1 MSIGSSIW
9 GDFKRTVNSGNTI
22 SILLIINVC
31 MFILINL
38 FKVIDKLF
46 IEGPDGIFYAP
57 AMEQILL
64 RAEIMGLL
72 THPWTLITHMFAH
85 EGVFHLVF
93 NLLFLYW
100 FGRIIQEFIGN
111 RHLLP
116 LYILGGLSGAFLM
129 VLSYNIFPGLST
141 EVAYVRA
148 LGASAGVMAIV
159 VGAATLVPNYT
170 VFLIL
175 LGPVKLKY
183 IALVLVILDF
193 VGMAGLNGGGAIAH
207 LGGALMGFI
216 YIRQLH
222 VGHDWA
228 TPFDKSLSFI
238 SGLFKGKRKGPRVVY
253 KRETATAGGSSKRP
267 SPEQG
272 QRDQARIDSIL
283 DKINQSGYD
292 SLTKEE
298 KEFLFRYSNK
308 D

>member
-1 MSIGSSIW
+1 MGNSIW
-9 GDFKRTVNSGNTI
+9 DDFKRTVNSGNTI
-22 SILLIINVC
+22 SILLIVNVC
-31 MFILINL
+31 VFILINL
-38 FKVIDKLF
+38 LKVVDKLF
-46 IEGPDGIFYAP
+46 IEGPDGAFYAP
-57 AMEQILL
+57 VMEQILL
-64 RAEIMGLL
+64 RADIMGLL

-100 FGRIIQEFIGN
+100 FGRIVQEFIGN

-129 VLSYNIFPGLST
+129 VLSYNIFPGLAT

-159 VGAATLVPNYT
+159 VGAATLVPDYT

-175 LGPVKLKY
+175 IGPVRLKY
-183 IALVLVILDF
+183 IALVLVILDLIG
-193 VGMAGLNGGGAIAH
+193 VAGFNGGGAIAH
-207 LGGALMGFI
+207 LGGALMGFV
-216 YIRQLH
+216 YIRQLQ

-228 TPFDKSLSFI
+228 LPFDKSISFI
-238 SGLFKGKRKGPRVVY
+238 NRLLSGRPKGPRVVY
-253 KRETATAGGSSKRP
+253 KRETAATTAGPAKK
-267 SPEQG
+267 QT
-272 QRDQARIDSIL
+272 QHDQARIDAIL

>member
-9 GDFKRTVNSGNTI
+9 DDFKRTVNSGNTI
-22 SILLIINVC
+22 SILLIVNICV
-31 MFILINL
+31 FVAINL
-38 FKVIDKLF
+38 LRVIDKLAF
-46 IEGPDGIFYAP
+46 SGPDGVFYAP
-57 AMEQILL
+57 VMEQILL

-72 THPWTLITHMFAH
+72 THPWTLLTHMFAH
-85 EGVFHLVF
+85 EGLFHLVF

-111 RHLLP
+111 RHILP

-129 VLSYNIFPGLST
+129 VLFYNIFPGLAT
-141 EVAYVRA
+141 EVAYIRA

-159 VGAATLVPNYT
+159 VGAATLVPDYT

-175 LGPVKLKY
+175 IGPVRLKY
-183 IALVLVILDF
+183 IALVLVVLD
-193 VGMAGLNGGGAIAH
+193 VIGMAGFNGAGSIAH
-207 LGGALMGFI
+207 LGGAIMGFV
-216 YIRQLH
+216 YIRQLQ

-228 TPFDKSLSFI
+228 RPFDKMLAAIARLF
-238 SGLFKGKRKGPRVVY
+238 SGRPKGPRMVY
-253 KRETATAGGSSKRP
+253 KR
-267 SPEQG
+267 PEAAAPGKKPG
-272 QRDQARIDSIL
+272 QTDQARIDAIL

>member
-1 MSIGSSIW
+1 MSIGNSIW
-9 GDFKRTVNSGNTI
+9 DDFKRTVNSGNTI
-22 SILLIINVC
+22 SILLIVNVC

-38 FKVIDKLF
+38 LKVIDKLF
-46 IEGPDGIFYAP
+46 VEGPDGAFYAP
-57 AMEQILL
+57 VMEQILL

-85 EGVFHLVF
+85 EGIFHLVF

-116 LYILGGLSGAFLM
+116 MYILGGLAGAFLM
-129 VLSYNIFPGLST
+129 VLSYNIFPGLQS
-141 EVAYVRA
+141 EIAYVRA

-175 LGPVKLKY
+175 LGPVRLKY
-183 IALVLVILDF
+183 IALVLVLLDI
-193 VGMAGLNGGGAIAH
+193 VGVAGLNGGGAIAH

-216 YIRQLH
+216 YIRQLQ

-228 TPFDKSLSFI
+228 VPFDRMLSFFRNLF
-238 SGLFKGKRKGPRVVY
+238 SGKPKGPRMVY
-253 KRETATAGGSSKRP
+253 KRETVSENKAAN
-267 SPEQG
+267 QG
-272 QRDQARIDSIL
+272 PKDQARIDAIL

>member
-9 GDFKRTVNSGNTI
+9 DDFKRTVNSGNTI

-38 FKVIDKLF
+38 LKVIDKLF
-46 IEGPDGIFYAP
+46 IEGPDGVFYAP
-57 AMEQILL
+57 VMEQILL

-93 NLLFLYW
+93 NMLFLYW

-129 VLSYNIFPGLST
+129 ILSYNIFPGLAT

-159 VGAATLVPNYT
+159 VGAATLVPDYT

-175 LGPVKLKY
+175 IGPVRLKY
-183 IALVLVILDF
+183 IALVLVLLDF
-193 VGMAGLNGGGAIAH
+193 IGMAGFNGAGAIAH

-216 YIRQLH
+216 YIRQLK

-228 TPFDKSLSFI
+228 VPFDRSLSFI
-238 SGLFKGKRKGPRVVY
+238 GGLFSGKRKGPRVVY
-253 KRETATAGGSSKRP
+253 KRETATTGTR